1 MYIFLPNLSCVVV
14 VVAAVVRAGP
24 GLGRLGP
31 LVAGGRGR
39 GAPRSLV
46 GGGGGGGGGVGGG
59 GWGLFMADKWADG

>member
-31 LVAGGRGR
+31 LVAGGGGR

-46 GGGGGGGGGVGGG
+46 GVGVGGRG
-59 GWGLFMADKWADG
+59 AGASLWRINGPMGEALV

>member
-46 GGGGGGGGGVGGG
+46 GGVGGRG
-59 GWGLFMADKWADG
+59 AGASLWRINEPMGEALV